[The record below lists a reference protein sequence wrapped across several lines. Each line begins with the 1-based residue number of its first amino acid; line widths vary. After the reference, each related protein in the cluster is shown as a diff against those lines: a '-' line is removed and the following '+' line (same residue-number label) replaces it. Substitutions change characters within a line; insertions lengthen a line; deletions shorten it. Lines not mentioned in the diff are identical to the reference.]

1 MAYPAYIREKAED
14 LREHG
19 LTIDEIAECLAISR
33 TTVFYWV
40 RRTPIP
46 PTSAQTAVR
55 KRASRANARRYQQ
68 LREAAY
74 DEGTRV
80 FPHLERQDG
89 FRDFICLYIAEGYKR
104 NRNKVSICNSDPA
117 VMRLACSWMRRL
129 SANPLRYSVQYHADQ
144 DLGRIRDFWAGE
156 LGIEPDEVKLQRKSN
171 SNQLSGRKW
180 RSEHGVLNIEAAD
193 TYFRAE
199 LQSWIDWLEDE
210 WLDSLP

>member
-1 MAYPAYIREKAED
+1 
-14 LREHG
+14 
-19 LTIDEIAECLAISR
+19 
-33 TTVFYWV
+33 
-40 RRTPIP
+40 
-46 PTSAQTAVR
+46 
-55 KRASRANARRYQQ
+55 
-68 LREAAY
+68 
-74 DEGTRV
+74 
-80 FPHLERQDG
+80 
-89 FRDFICLYIAEGYKR
+89 
-104 NRNKVSICNSDPA
+104 
-117 VMRLACSWMRRL
+117 MRRL